1 MTKIHRPGQFP
12 LRASFL
18 ALLTLLP
25 VCAGAAPF
33 EKTYTESMIVPD
45 SITMTEAK
53 LELLD
58 KIRLDAAND
67 AGARLKNVTTL
78 IQNGTV
84 ESNPVSVFTQT
95 MVSLIHVGQPSYTFN
110 KNPDGQIELIATARV
125 SVDDDE
131 LQKADEK
138 ERLITQQQQRI
149 KQLKSDNSAM
159 RDQLLAKPLPAG
171 DLVLPTA
178 PDQKPQPYMPS
189 VREIVE
195 SVREDA
201 ARSATLTRDERNNNT
216 LTPEQRVRFDQ
227 MCERFSAVD
236 KRILGAG
243 ANTTYLRAKNIEKN
257 IIEDRVHYVA
267 HVAWDWTAEM
277 QVIRK
282 LMGNVGTIEGNAY
295 VVQGS
300 DVNDKALLVA
310 VRKCEA
316 ADRFVVRLDGED
328 DDVFRHVFG
337 TFGSTSADGKTYR
350 MVFKGDYDVNASQFV
365 SHNGN
370 GLDKPLSFAKVV
382 SMDLFGDS
390 NVLFGTDNP
399 DDPNNFGNEE
409 LKSQRDNARILGE
422 VQAQQAQA
430 NQQKST
436 PKHSGFVSFF
446 GRMFAAGIT
455 GNTMDPAKCAE
466 YGGVLAEMERPGSSG
481 VYFSCQKAA
490 AEGYGGVIRIVPPL
504 PKPAPQTN

>member
-1 MTKIHRPGQFP
+1 MTKVHRPGQFP
-12 LRASFL
+12 LRTSFL
-18 ALLTLLP
+18 ALLTFMP
-25 VCAGAAPF
+25 VCAWAAPF

-45 SITMTEAK
+45 SITMAEVK

-110 KNPDGQIELIATARV
+110 KKPDGQIELTATARV

-178 PDQKPQPYMPS
+178 PDQKPQSYMPS
-189 VREIVE
+189 VSEIVE

-236 KRILGAG
+236 KRILSVG
-243 ANTTYLRAKNIEKN
+243 ANTTYLSTKNIEKN
-257 IIEDRVHYVA
+257 IIEDRVHYVV

-295 VVQGS
+295 SVEGS

-310 VRKCEA
+310 VRKCEE
-316 ADRFVVRLDGED
+316 ADHFVVRLDGEED
-328 DDVFRHVFG
+328 AVFSHVFG
-337 TFGSTSADGKTYR
+337 TFGSTWANGKTYR
-350 MVFKGDYDVNASQFV
+350 IVFKGDYDVNASQAV

-370 GLDKPLSFAKVV
+370 GLDKTLPLAEVV
-382 SMDLFGDS
+382 SINVTGGDS

-399 DDPNNFGNEE
+399 DDPNHFGNEE
-409 LKSQRDNARILGE
+409 LKSWRDNARILGE
-422 VQAQQAQA
+422 VQAQQAWA
-430 NQQKST
+430 DQQKS
-436 PKHSGFVSFF
+436 PKHSGFVAFF
-446 GRMFAAGIT
+446 GRIFAS
-455 GNTMDPAKCAE
+455 GNKMDPAKCAE
-466 YGGVLAEMERPGSSG
+466 YGGVLAEMEGAGSRG
-481 VYFSCQKAA
+481 PYFSCQKAA
-490 AEGYGGVIRIVPPL
+490 AEGYGGVIRIVPL
-504 PKPAPQTN
+504 PKPAPQTNQTN